1 MIKMIDVSVIIPVF
15 NDLIAIKLTLEALK
29 KQTYPKDKFE
39 IIIVDNG
46 STDGTFEWLS
56 QQKGIILLQEINYL
70 NSPYS
75 ARNRGIEIAN
85 GAIIALLDST
95 CVPNLDW
102 LEKGVKFFHTNQDD
116 LFGGN
121 VIFNFEEKI
130 TAAKVYDSIT
140 NIQMERII
148 KERNVAVTANLWIK
162 KHVFNE
168 IGLFVEGIRSGED
181 IAWTGRC
188 TSQGYQL
195 GYCEHCIT
203 YKFARDT
210 KALLKKRFRTGKGA
224 PRIWKTQDTYREKLK
239 HPFKKLFPPRPGYIK
254 KILKRNRDIK
264 YTPLL
269 IIRIYLIAYLARI
282 ISFCGNIS
290 GCLCLWAQTK
300 RGKKNKDEDNTGF
313 ISKTEN

>member
-1 MIKMIDVSVIIPVF
+1 MALRMEHLMVI
-15 NDLIAIKLTLEALK
+15 
-29 KQTYPKDKFE
+29 
-39 IIIVDNG
+39 
-46 STDGTFEWLS
+46 STRV
-56 QQKGIILLQEINYL
+56 ILLQEINYL

-168 IGLFVEGIRSGED
+168 IGLFVEGIRSGK
-181 IAWTGRC
+181 
-188 TSQGYQL
+188 TSL
-195 GYCEHCIT
+195 GQVDVP
-203 YKFARDT
+203 ARVS
-210 KALLKKRFRTGKGA
+210 
-224 PRIWKTQDTYREKLK
+224 
-239 HPFKKLFPPRPGYIK
+239 
-254 KILKRNRDIK
+254 
-264 YTPLL
+264 
-269 IIRIYLIAYLARI
+269 IRIL
-282 ISFCGNIS
+282 
-290 GCLCLWAQTK
+290 
-300 RGKKNKDEDNTGF
+300 
-313 ISKTEN
+313 